1 MVSTQI
7 DWAPDTTGALPAQ
20 GPVAPS
26 SRIEGI
32 DVLRGLALFGVLAI
46 NIVFEFR
53 VSIFEQFLP
62 PAGTIP
68 AIDRALSDVLVAA
81 IELKALAL
89 FSFLFGVGLAIQF
102 DRLINNPRRLTLLI
116 RRLVVLLGIGAAHL
130 FLLWNGDILVEYAM
144 AGLVVLPF
152 LFGPRWLTLL
162 VAAASLV
169 LFLTMPLLPPVVQFP
184 SHFWIFEH
192 IAEATRAYGDGGF
205 LDVLAFR
212 VREIPAFFPLHVLIF
227 PRTIALFL
235 FGVLAWRSGILQ
247 RASEHK
253 SLLFSIAM
261 GGVLFGGALTVVA
274 QERDLFGWPSLGRA
288 HEVMV
293 ERRLGGVVLAAGY
306 AASIVGLASVPA
318 GQDACVGRAGRP
330 NGTHE
335 LSRPIPHLGVDFLWL
350 RFRTVRQV
358 ECVNGFH
365 NRRRRVRDASRY
377 QRLVV
382 GPVSVWSGRVAVAVT
397 DVWQSA
403 ADGPDVTP
411 LPVMCRFLD
420 AGNNEALGTLS

>member
-68 AIDRALSDVLVAA
+68 AIDRALSDVLAAA

-318 GQDACVGRAGRP
+318 GQRMLAWAAPVGRMALTNYLGQSLILGWIFYGYGFGLFGKLSVSTAFTIGVVVYAMHPAGIRASSP
-330 NGTHE
+330 A
-335 LSRPIPHLGVDFLWL
+335 
-350 RFRTVRQV
+350 
-358 ECVNGFH
+358 
-365 NRRRRVRDASRY
+365 ASREPHG
-377 QRLVV
+377 RT
-382 GPVSVWSGRVAVAVT
+382 GPIAPPWHDRQAGGPRPLCRNGSGH
-397 DVWQSA
+397 S
-403 ADGPDVTP
+403 
-411 LPVMCRFLD
+411 
-420 AGNNEALGTLS
+420 

>member
-68 AIDRALSDVLVAA
+68 AIDRALSDVLAAA

-274 QERDLFGWPSLGRA
+274 QERDLFGWPSA
-288 HEVMV
+288 HEVM
-293 ERRLGGVVLAAGY
+293 EKRLGGVVLAAGY

-318 GQDACVGRAGRP
+318 GQRMLAWAAPVGRMALTNYLGQSLILGWIFYGYGFGLFGKLSVSTAFTIGVVVYAMQAAISAWWLGRY
-330 NGTHE
+330 
-335 LSRPIPHLGVDFLWL
+335 
-350 RFRTVRQV
+350 
-358 ECVNGFH
+358 
-365 NRRRRVRDASRY
+365 RY
-377 QRLVV
+377 
-382 GPVSVWSGRVAVAVT
+382 GPVEWLWRSLMYGS
-397 DVWQSA
+397 WQ
-403 ADGPDVTP
+403 PMVQT
-411 LPVMCRFLD
+411 
-420 AGNNEALGTLS
+420 

>member
-68 AIDRALSDVLVAA
+68 AIDRALSDVLAAA

-318 GQDACVGRAGRP
+318 GQRMLAWAAPVGRMALTNYLGQSLILGWIFYGYGFGLFGKLSVSTAFTIGVVVYAMQAAISAWWLGRY
-330 NGTHE
+330 
-335 LSRPIPHLGVDFLWL
+335 
-350 RFRTVRQV
+350 
-358 ECVNGFH
+358 
-365 NRRRRVRDASRY
+365 RY
-377 QRLVV
+377 
-382 GPVSVWSGRVAVAVT
+382 GPVEWLWRSLMYGSRQPMVQT
-397 DVWQSA
+397 
-403 ADGPDVTP
+403 
-411 LPVMCRFLD
+411 
-420 AGNNEALGTLS
+420 

>member
-68 AIDRALSDVLVAA
+68 AIDRALSDVLAAA

-318 GQDACVGRAGRP
+318 GQRMLAWAAPVGRMALTNYLGQSLILGWIFYGYGFGLFGKLSVSTAFTIGVVVYAMQAAISAWWLGRY
-330 NGTHE
+330 
-335 LSRPIPHLGVDFLWL
+335 
-350 RFRTVRQV
+350 
-358 ECVNGFH
+358 
-365 NRRRRVRDASRY
+365 RY
-377 QRLVV
+377 
-382 GPVSVWSGRVAVAVT
+382 GPVEWLWRSLMYGS
-397 DVWQSA
+397 WQ
-403 ADGPDVTP
+403 P
-411 LPVMCRFLD
+411 MIER
-420 AGNNEALGTLS
+420 

>member
-62 PAGTIP
+62 PVGTIP
-68 AIDRALSDVLVAA
+68 AIDRALSDVLAAA

-318 GQDACVGRAGRP
+318 GQRMLAWAAPVGRMALTNYLGQSLILGWIFYGYGFGLFGKLSVSTAFTIGVVVYAMQAAISAWWLGRY
-330 NGTHE
+330 
-335 LSRPIPHLGVDFLWL
+335 
-350 RFRTVRQV
+350 
-358 ECVNGFH
+358 
-365 NRRRRVRDASRY
+365 RY
-377 QRLVV
+377 
-382 GPVSVWSGRVAVAVT
+382 GPVEWLWRSLMYGS
-397 DVWQSA
+397 WQ
-403 ADGPDVTP
+403 PMVQT
-411 LPVMCRFLD
+411 
-420 AGNNEALGTLS
+420 

>member
-1 MVSTQI
+1 MVSTQF
-7 DWAPDTTGALPAQ
+7 DWAPDSTGALPAQ

-68 AIDRALSDVLVAA
+68 AIDRALSDVLAAA

-318 GQDACVGRAGRP
+318 GQRMLAWAAPVGRMALTNYLGQSLILGWIFYGYGFGLFGKLSVSTAFTIGVVVYAMQAAISAWWLGRY
-330 NGTHE
+330 
-335 LSRPIPHLGVDFLWL
+335 
-350 RFRTVRQV
+350 
-358 ECVNGFH
+358 
-365 NRRRRVRDASRY
+365 RY
-377 QRLVV
+377 
-382 GPVSVWSGRVAVAVT
+382 GPVEWLWRSLMYGS
-397 DVWQSA
+397 WQ
-403 ADGPDVTP
+403 PMVQT
-411 LPVMCRFLD
+411 
-420 AGNNEALGTLS
+420 

>member
-62 PAGTIP
+62 PVGTIP
-68 AIDRALSDVLVAA
+68 AIDRALSVVLAAA

-274 QERDLFGWPSLGRA
+274 QERDLFGWSSLGRA

-318 GQDACVGRAGRP
+318 GQRMLAWAAPVGRMALTNYLGQSLILGWIFYGYGFGLFGKLSVSTAFTIGVVVYAMQAAISAWWLGRY
-330 NGTHE
+330 
-335 LSRPIPHLGVDFLWL
+335 
-350 RFRTVRQV
+350 
-358 ECVNGFH
+358 
-365 NRRRRVRDASRY
+365 RY
-377 QRLVV
+377 
-382 GPVSVWSGRVAVAVT
+382 GPVEWLWRSLMYGS
-397 DVWQSA
+397 WQ
-403 ADGPDVTP
+403 PMVQT
-411 LPVMCRFLD
+411 
-420 AGNNEALGTLS
+420 